1 MLSPDASTALRGL
14 PDHRRATFEIR
25 LERWLPDLRAAL
37 EPLYVD
43 HADVLDRLV
52 TLAASAYAARDDD
65 LHRLD
70 ERRTLEP
77 DWFQRPELVGYAA
90 YADRFAGTLAGVAE
104 CASYL
109 TDLGV
114 GYLHLMPLLTP
125 RPSPSDGGYA
135 VMDFRSV
142 RPDLGTMDDLRAL
155 TGVLRS
161 RGISLCLD
169 LVLNHVAREHEW
181 AEQARAGDERKRDY
195 FLVYPDRTMP
205 DAFERTLPEVFP
217 DMAPG
222 SFSWDEGLQGWVWT
236 TFNTYQWDVNWA
248 NPDVL
253 CEFADII
260 LFLANQGVEVLRL
273 DAIAFTWKRL
283 GTNSQNQ
290 PEVHDLTQALRT
302 VARIACP
309 ALVFKAE
316 AIVGPQD
323 LVAYLGVG
331 EHYGRISDLAYHN
344 GLMVQIW
351 SMLASRDARLAS
363 LALQQ
368 LPDPPST
375 TAWITYARSH
385 DDIGWA
391 ISDDDAAALGLS
403 GFEHRRF
410 LSDFYAGEFTGS
422 WARGLVFG
430 ENPATMDR
438 RISGSLAS
446 LCGLAQGDP
455 WAVHRILLAHAVIL
469 GFGGLPVIWMGDELG
484 LLNDADWAQEPS
496 HREDN
501 RWAHRPRMPWPT
513 PPDEHGIQGGIRHLV
528 QARAALPHLHASV
541 AAEVLDPR
549 DPGVLLVARRHPLGT
564 MLGAYNVMP
573 EPRHVPL
580 SVLRD
585 LGLDVGRLVDHVSGS
600 TPTVRDDAVQLA
612 PYAAVWLTQD

>member
-1 MLSPDASTALRGL
+1 MLPLEATSALRDL
-14 PDHRRATFEIR
+14 PDHRRETFELR

-70 ERRTLEP
+70 QRRTLEP
-77 DWFQRPELVGYAA
+77 DWFQRPGMVGYAA
-90 YADRFAGTLAGVAE
+90 YADRFADTLAGVAE
-104 CASYL
+104 RASYL
-109 TDLGV
+109 TELGV

-125 RPSPSDGGYA
+125 RPTPSDGGYA

-142 RPDLGTMDDLRAL
+142 RSDLGTIDDLRAL

-222 SFSWDEGLQGWVWT
+222 SFSWDEELQGWVWT
-236 TFNTYQWDVNWA
+236 TFNRYQWDVNWA

-260 LFLANQGVEVLRL
+260 VFLANQGVEVLRL

-283 GTNSQNQ
+283 GTNCQNQ
-290 PEVHDLTQALRT
+290 PEVHALTQALRT

-331 EHYGRISDLAYHN
+331 EHYGKVSDLAYHN

-363 LALQQ
+363 RALQQ

-391 ISDDDAAALGLS
+391 VSDDDAAALGLS
-403 GFEHRRF
+403 GFDHRRF
-410 LSDFYAGEFTGS
+410 LSDFYAGELEGS

-446 LCGLAQGDP
+446 LCGLEQGDP
-455 WAVHRILLAHAVIL
+455 LAVHRILLAHAVIL

-484 LLNDADWAQEPS
+484 LLNDPDWADEPS

-513 PPDEHGIQGGIRHLV
+513 PPDEHGIQGAIRHLV

-549 DPGVLLVARRHPLGT
+549 DPGVLLVARRHPLGP
-564 MLGAYNVMP
+564 MVGAYNVMP

-585 LGLDVGRLVDHVSGS
+585 LRLDVGRLVDHVTGS
-600 TPTVRDDAVQLA
+600 TPTIRDDAVQLT
-612 PYAAVWLTQD
+612 PYAAAWLTRD